1 MLTRRVIFLLSGAA
15 LMLGLTFVLLSVL
28 GAAVAPAAL
37 PALAASGVQA
47 DDLDLSLSG
56 PQTTVANTV
65 VTYSVY
71 LTRPVGSDDWT
82 LDYHLPQ
89 GFTVTATDPM
99 TNSQPAGPPR
109 LQWLPS
115 RLAGYDIVTVA
126 GYHLDREACDPVVHT
141 AEIRDIYGDLEV
153 LASDSMKTTVGG
165 CLYLPA
171 TLRQSQ

>member
-1 MLTRRVIFLLSGAA
+1 MPTRRVIFLLSGAA

-37 PALAASGVQA
+37 PALAASGVQ
-47 DDLDLSLSG
+47 DDTFGLSLSG
-56 PQTTVANTV
+56 PQTAMANTV

-82 LDYHLPQ
+82 LNYRLPQ
-89 GFTVTATDPM
+89 SFTVTAADPM
-99 TNSQPAGPPR
+99 YSSAPTETHS

-115 RLAGYDIVTVA
+115 RLAGYDVVTVA

-141 AEIRDIYGDLEV
+141 AEFTDYYNPDTV
-153 LASDSMKTTVGG
+153 LASDSTRTTVGG